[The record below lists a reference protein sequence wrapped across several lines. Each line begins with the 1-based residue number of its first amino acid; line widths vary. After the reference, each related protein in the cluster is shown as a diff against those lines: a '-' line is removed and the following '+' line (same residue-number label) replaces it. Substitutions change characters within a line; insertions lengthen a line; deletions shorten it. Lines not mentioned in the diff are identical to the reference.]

1 MEEDIIA
8 DIIMRKTS
16 FMEQRRRSLG
26 PEYYS
31 NKDFWDR
38 MWEQEWVNLEE
49 IKEIEM
55 DESAETI
62 PINHPT
68 VEVELKN
75 EVKVLTIYTYSDF
88 TMLHNQG
95 IFREEL
101 FIIDH
106 TGKWKK
112 NVIKEL
118 TEYGFSQVSLYKRN
132 MLIME
137 VRK

>member
-49 IKEIEM
+49 IKEIEI

-68 VEVELKN
+68 VEIEIENEL
-75 EVKVLTIYTYSDF
+75 KVLTIYSYSDF

-118 TEYGFSQVSLYKRN
+118 SEYGFSQVSLYKRN

-137 VRK
+137 VKK

>member
-49 IKEIEM
+49 IKEIEI

-68 VEVELKN
+68 VEVEIEDEL
-75 EVKVLTIYTYSDF
+75 KVLTIYTYSDF

-118 TEYGFSQVSLYKRN
+118 GEYGFSQVSLYKRN

-137 VRK
+137 VRE

>member
-1 MEEDIIA
+1 MEDDTIA

-49 IKEIEM
+49 IKEIEI

-68 VEVELKN
+68 VEIEIENEL
-75 EVKVLTIYTYSDF
+75 KVLTIYSYSDF

-118 TEYGFSQVSLYKRN
+118 SEYGFSQVSLYKRN

-137 VRK
+137 VKK

>member
-1 MEEDIIA
+1 MDDEISQEAILLRN
-8 DIIMRKTS
+8 RKS
-16 FMEQRRRSLG
+16 AFIDQRKRSIG

-38 MWEQEWVNLEE
+38 MWEREWVNLEE
-49 IKEIEM
+49 VKEIENLEEIEVM
-55 DESAETI
+55 

-68 VEVELKN
+68 IKILDETF
-75 EVKVLTIYTYSDF
+75 TIYTYSDF
-88 TMLHNQG
+88 NMLHNQG
-95 IFREEL
+95 IFREVVFL
-101 FIIDH
+101 LDH

-118 TEYGFSQVSLYKRN
+118 SDYGFRLRKIYKKN

-137 VRK
+137 VDE

>member
-49 IKEIEM
+49 IKEIEI

-68 VEVELKN
+68 VEVEIEDEL
-75 EVKVLTIYTYSDF
+75 KVLTIYTYSDF

-118 TEYGFSQVSLYKRN
+118 GEYGFSQVSLYKRN

-137 VRK
+137 VKE

>member
-1 MEEDIIA
+1 MEDDTIA

-49 IKEIEM
+49 IKEIEI

-68 VEVELKN
+68 VEIEIENEL
-75 EVKVLTIYTYSDF
+75 KVLTIYSYSDF

-118 TEYGFSQVSLYKRN
+118 GEYGFSQVSLYKRN

-137 VRK
+137 VKK